1 MIDARW
7 VLVFLL
13 ALGGWVDSSPAQAP
27 APPQLDAARSDAMEN
42 LRQEVLAAHIEP
54 DITVQMLVDRTGGID
69 ALNKALGGARQVG
82 GPRWLDPQTAQ
93 IRLEIKGSSVADA
106 LEKLA
111 REHPGAVSI
120 GPDVVH
126 ERLARWKRRSFSAI
140 GTGTSPG
147 SAARLRPDPS
157 QVSWQQ
163 VSDQSRQRAIEAA
176 RQDAVDRV
184 IESLKPISWNDRR
197 TLADALGNKE
207 VAEIVRGWLNTRPV
221 TTVEFQD
228 NLEVRLTLAVA
239 PDDLWPVLKGA
250 MERGKSVPKPKASA
264 DWQRLHQ
271 QVDARMANPCG
282 TAAAAPGAATRPAIA
297 IPTIA
302 PAWTRLTLDGQAQAQ
317 SPNGLLRAARSAKV
331 AALAQI
337 RTQINALPLTAHLTL
352 GDASRQDPRIDQAIT
367 RALDHA
373 QISKIEYDAPNRG
386 WATAQMTLD
395 LDVLWREL
403 SDLPH

>member
-1 MIDARW
+1 MIDARR
-7 VLVFLL
+7 VLVVLL
-13 ALGGWVDSSPAQAP
+13 AMGGWVSSSLAQAP
-27 APPQLDAARSDAMEN
+27 VPPQVDAARSDAMEN

-54 DITVQMLVDRTGGID
+54 DITVQMLIDRTGGID
-69 ALNKALGGARQVG
+69 ALNKALASARQIG

-93 IRLEIKGSSVADA
+93 IRLEIKGTSVADA

-111 REHPGAVSI
+111 REHPGAISI
-120 GPDVVH
+120 GPDVV
-126 ERLARWKRRSFSAI
+126 RQRVARWKLRSFSAI

-147 SAARLRPDPS
+147 SAARLRPDPT

-197 TLADALGNKE
+197 TLADALDNKE

-221 TTVEFQD
+221 TTVEFRD

-282 TAAAAPGAATRPAIA
+282 TAAAAPGAATRPTIA

-337 RTQINALPLTAHLTL
+337 RAQINALPLTAHLTL
-352 GDASRQDPRIDQAIT
+352 GDASHQDPRIDQAIT

-386 WATAQMTLD
+386 WATAHMTLD

-403 SDLPH
+403 SDLPR